1 MPETI
6 KASLVIPSY
15 NREELLVGTLR
26 CAFAQVCPGL
36 EILLI
41 DQTKTHD
48 PATDSFLAENGGRFI
63 HVRPD
68 FASVTKARNEGLRR
82 ARGEVIIFID
92 DDVSFE
98 PGFVSAHLAAHA
110 DGTQVVQGRV
120 TEQGSKHP
128 SQPTWLTDS
137 LRFEGGDNYD
147 RDGKTNNITGCN
159 FSIRREVIERIG
171 FFDENF
177 KGVSVREESDYARRA
192 FKAGLSFKFS
202 AAAALFHHRSVT
214 GGVGTGVKNNFF
226 EKTYYYC
233 ELMFA
238 KKHFS
243 DWTVFTYRMR
253 LYLRG
258 FKNLRKLIQAAE
270 KEADEAVKNP
280 KER

>member
-1 MPETI
+1 M
-6 KASLVIPSY
+6 KASLVIPTY

-26 CAFAQVCPGL
+26 CAFAQDYPDL
-36 EILLI
+36 EILVI
-41 DQTKTHD
+41 DQTKVHAPETQ
-48 PATDSFLAENGGRFI
+48 AFLDQNRSRLK

-82 ARGEVIIFID
+82 AQGQVIVFID

-98 PGFVSAHLAAHA
+98 PDFISRHVAAHA
-110 DGTQVVQGRV
+110 DGTDVVQGRV

-128 SQPTWLTDS
+128 TQPTWLTES
-137 LRFEGGDNYD
+137 LRFKGGDNYD
-147 RDGKTNNITGCN
+147 RDGATNNITGCN
-159 FSIRREVIERIG
+159 FSIRREVVERIG
-171 FFDENF
+171 YFDENF

-192 FKAGLSFKFS
+192 FKAGLKFKFS
-202 AAAALFHHRSVT
+202 ASAALFHHKSAS

-226 EKTYYYC
+226 EQSYYYC

-238 KKHFS
+238 KKHFPA
-243 DWTVFTYRMR
+243 WTVFSYRLR

-258 FKNLRKLIQAAE
+258 FKNLRRLIQAAE
-270 KEADEAVKNP
+270 KEADEALKSP

>member
-26 CAFAQVCPGL
+26 CAFAQDYPAL

-41 DQTKTHD
+41 DQTKTHA
-48 PATDSFLAENGGRFI
+48 PETDAFLAANRDRFS

-82 ARGEVIIFID
+82 AKGEIIIFID

-98 PGFVSAHLAAHA
+98 PGFVSAHVAAHA
-110 DGTQVVQGRV
+110 DGTHVVQGRV

-128 SQPTWLTDS
+128 TQPTWLTGS
-137 LRFEGGDNYD
+137 LRFKGGDNYD
-147 RDGKTNNITGCN
+147 RDGETNNITGCN
-159 FSIRREVIERIG
+159 FSIRREVVERIG
-171 FFDENF
+171 HFDENF
-177 KGVSVREESDYARRA
+177 KGVSVREESDFARRA

-202 AAAALFHHRSVT
+202 AKAALFHHRSLT

-226 EKTYYYC
+226 EKSYYYC

-243 DWTVFTYRMR
+243 AWTVFTYRMR

-270 KEADEAVKNP
+270 QEADEAVKDP